1 MNMDDQNAIWLP
13 SSNFDAGR
21 NGAPIDRIILHT
33 TEGRFDG
40 ALSWLRG
47 EAAGSSNR
55 DSSSHYIVSADGS
68 RIAQLVREADTAWA
82 AGNLEYNRHGI
93 NIEQEGYA
101 GAPSGSGEFSDALYA
116 ATGALV
122 GRMARRHGI
131 PLDRQHVIG
140 HMDVPDPNNPAL
152 HGGIDHHDDPGKAYD
167 FERLLRIANG
177 VNDERLSCRYF
188 EETHHRVC
196 DRFRAFWESYG
207 ESALLTFGYPLSE
220 AFRDA
225 DDVLVQYFERARFE
239 WRPGSGQN
247 RWDVLLGR
255 VGDEASGPA
264 RQVNAASFA
273 PTLP

>member
-21 NGAPIDRIILHT
+21 GGSAIDRIILHT
-33 TEGRFDG
+33 TEGGFDG
-40 ALSWLRG
+40 AVSWLRG
-47 EAAGSSNR
+47 DGAGSSNR
-55 DSSSHYIVSADGS
+55 DSSSHYVVSADGR

-82 AGNLEYNRHGI
+82 AGNLAFNRRGI

-101 GAPSGSGEFSDALYA
+101 ERGDFADALYA

-122 GRMARRHGI
+122 GRIARRHGI

-152 HGGIDHHDDPGKAYD
+152 RGGIDHHSDPGDTYD
-167 FERLLRIANG
+167 FARVLRIAAAAAEP
-177 VNDERLSCRYF
+177 DLPCRSF
-188 EETHHRVC
+188 PETRHNAC
-196 DRFRAFWESYG
+196 GRFRAFWESYG
-207 ESALLTFGYPLSE
+207 ERALMTFGYPLSE

-225 DDVLVQYFERARFE
+225 DGVLIQYFERARFE

-247 RWDVLLGR
+247 PWDVLLGR

-264 RQVNAASFA
+264 RHADPAPFA
-273 PTLP
+273 PVEQA